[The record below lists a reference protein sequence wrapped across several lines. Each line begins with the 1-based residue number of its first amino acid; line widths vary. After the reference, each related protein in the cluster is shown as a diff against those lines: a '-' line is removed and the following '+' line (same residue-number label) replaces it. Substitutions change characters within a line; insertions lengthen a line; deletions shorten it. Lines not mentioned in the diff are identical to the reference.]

1 MSSGEH
7 SLAGTV
13 IAGTTPFSGK
23 SSPPGRGCYAGGNI
37 PKDDH
42 LRPWRLRRTTAA
54 RKSPSSGEHSLAGAE
69 IAGTTLFSDKSSP
82 PGRGFPAGG
91 NHPKRSSPPTTAA
104 SPEFGRPPSIHLRR
118 AFSPRRWATRHYPH
132 FRRALA
138 PSELAHIQQ
147 STPSASNDAG

>member
-1 MSSGEH
+1 MPEENIQKDHHLRQLRLRRISAAGKSMSSGEH

-54 RKSPSSGEHSLAGAE
+54 RNATSSGEQSLAGGE
-69 IAGTTLFSDKSSP
+69 LAGTTTTSDE
-82 PGRGFPAGG
+82 R
-91 NHPKRSSPPTTAA
+91 
-104 SPEFGRPPSIHLRR
+104 
-118 AFSPRRWATRHYPH
+118 
-132 FRRALA
+132 
-138 PSELAHIQQ
+138 
-147 STPSASNDAG
+147 